1 MPPQRFDAIEN
12 SADLFAKLAENP
24 GYIIVKFTASWC
36 GPCKKA
42 APYIEQGLSLLPD
55 NVHYYE
61 IDIDDHFE
69 LYGYLKT
76 KKMVNGI
83 PALLCWKTGN
93 IEYIPTNAVLG
104 ADETSI
110 KLFFETILKT

>member
-1 MPPQRFDAIEN
+1 MPPQRFEVIED
-12 SADLFAKLAENP
+12 SADLFAKLTENP

-42 APYIEQGLSLLPD
+42 APYIENGLATLPET
-55 NVHYYE
+55 VHYYE

-83 PALLCWKTGN
+83 PALLAWKSGN
-93 IEYIPTNAVLG
+93 TEYIPTSAVLG
-104 ADETSI
+104 ADEVSI
-110 KLFFETILKT
+110 NSFFENILKK

>member
-1 MPPQRFDAIEN
+1 MPPQRFDVIED
-12 SADLFAKLAENP
+12 SADLLKKLAENP
-24 GYIIVKFTASWC
+24 GCIIVKFTASWC

-42 APYIEQGLSLLPD
+42 APYIEQGLASLPD

-83 PALLCWKTGN
+83 PALLGWKSGN
-93 IEYIPTNAVLG
+93 ILIISVLL
-104 ADETSI
+104 ELSHF
-110 KLFFETILKT
+110 LRCRHMVVLLLKV